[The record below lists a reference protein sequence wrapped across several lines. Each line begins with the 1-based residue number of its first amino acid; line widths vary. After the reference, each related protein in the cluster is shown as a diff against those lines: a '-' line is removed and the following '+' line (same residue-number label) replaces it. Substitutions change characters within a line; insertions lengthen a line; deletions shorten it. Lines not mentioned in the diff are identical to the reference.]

1 MWIKAKDLQDMLDSA
16 KQAGFN
22 DGEMRGRIEG
32 RRRGYAEG
40 EDAANRAMRSAGLN
54 DNLNEAARCLGI
66 RTYRGRECDPRRLVS
81 VSFEYKGNRTTFAVN
96 DTVGKITCAIRDNRF
111 VVTVFKYDNSYVT
124 YDYELSRI
132 LTEIRKE
139 YR

>member
-16 KQAGFN
+16 KQAGKEE
-22 DGEMRGRIEG
+22 GQVLG
-32 RRRGYAEG
+32 RRIGQAEG
-40 EDAANRAMRSAGLN
+40 EERANRAMRNADLN
-54 DNLNEAARCLGI
+54 DRLNETWRSLGM
-66 RTYRGRECDPRRLVS
+66 RTFRGRECDPRRLVS

-96 DTVGKITCAIRDNRF
+96 DTVGKIACAVRDNRF